1 MTKKTWIIFAAIC
14 IGIVGGLVYLSNGN
28 KVDVSDVDVWKI
40 QAASEKSGNIADQV
54 YGNKNAKVVMIEYG
68 DYQCPGCAS
77 AQSTLKTVAEKYKDK
92 MAFVF
97 RHFPLYSI
105 HPNAFAAAS
114 FAEAAGLQGKFWEMH
129 DKLYTTQNEWNQ
141 LTGADRTEYFV
152 QAAESIGV
160 NGDQLRDAIN
170 NNKDIKKKID
180 FDTAMGKKVEL
191 TGTPGIFVNGENFSD
206 KRIKD
211 GKFTDDTKASYVW
224 NDVTAFENLVIK
236 PALKKAGVSTDE

>member
-1 MTKKTWIIFAAIC
+1 MTKKTWIIFAVIC

-28 KVDVSDVDVWKI
+28 KVDVSDVDEWKV
-40 QAASEKSGNIADQV
+40 QSASEKSGNIADQV
-54 YGNKNAKVVMIEYG
+54 YGKKDAKVVMIEYG

-97 RHFPLYSI
+97 RNFPLYSI

-141 LTGADRTEYFV
+141 LTGADRTDI
-152 QAAESIGV
+152 S
-160 NGDQLRDAIN
+160 
-170 NNKDIKKKID
+170 NNKNIKKKID
-180 FDTAMGKKVEL
+180 FDTALGKKVEI

-211 GKFTDDTKASYVW
+211 GKFTSDTKAAYVW
-224 NDVTAFENLVIK
+224 NDATVFENLVIK
-236 PALKKAGVSTDE
+236 PALKKAGVSTEE